1 MALDNSFSSDPAL
14 RSSREKPSGEIEVSR
29 SVTVRLPNA
38 MVGREFSASPTDLLP
53 NSERVETLSNI
64 PAGLEFVDGIL
75 RGTPEVSGEF
85 EMGVHFDPPD
95 MANLLIALT
104 VNADPRSL
112 WKNLQSDR
120 NDPFWKADTAI
131 DFLED
136 GPLTVVGASLRGRSH
151 AHVGSFRDDDLA
163 LAWFPVSGW
172 YSLTV
177 ADGAGSANLS
187 RQGSKIACDA
197 VKQQFAGYFAD
208 AENILS
214 QWVAQPDKVDALLA
228 ELCQQFGQAALG
240 ALKKIEEQAKLLDA
254 AVRDFHTTL
263 ITVLLHPLPDGRW
276 FVAAF
281 SIGDGAAALV
291 SVPGGEPCLLT
302 RPDGGEY
309 AGQTV
314 FLTMPEAIGTAE
326 TIMGRIQT
334 AVISG
339 FDALLLVTDGISDP
353 RFESESALAD
363 SAAWAALWSEL
374 AVPLDGA
381 NSQEAAAAA
390 ILKWMEFHSPGHHDD
405 RTLVL
410 ATPSLTFLPP

>member
-1 MALDNSFSSDPAL
+1 M
-14 RSSREKPSGEIEVSR
+14 
-29 SVTVRLPNA
+29 
-38 MVGREFSASPTDLLP
+38 
-53 NSERVETLSNI
+53 
-64 PAGLEFVDGIL
+64 
-75 RGTPEVSGEF
+75 
-85 EMGVHFDPPD
+85 
-95 MANLLIALT
+95 
-104 VNADPRSL
+104 
-112 WKNLQSDR
+112 
-120 NDPFWKADTAI
+120 
-131 DFLED
+131 
-136 GPLTVVGASLRGRSH
+136 
-151 AHVGSFRDDDLA
+151 
-163 LAWFPVSGW
+163 
-172 YSLTV
+172 
-177 ADGAGSANLS
+177 
-187 RQGSKIACDA
+187 
-197 VKQQFAGYFAD
+197 
-208 AENILS
+208 
-214 QWVAQPDKVDALLA
+214 
-228 ELCQQFGQAALG
+228 
-240 ALKKIEEQAKLLDA
+240 
-254 AVRDFHTTL
+254 
-263 ITVLLHPLPDGRW
+263 LHPLPDGRW

>member
-1 MALDNSFSSDPAL
+1 MALDHSFSSNPAL
-14 RSSREKPSGEIEVSR
+14 RSSQGTPLGEIEESPAVI
-29 SVTVRLPNA
+29 VRLPNA
-38 MVGREFSASPTDLLP
+38 MVGREFSAVPADLLP
-53 NSERVETLSNI
+53 NGELVEALSNL
-64 PAGLEFVDGIL
+64 PPGLEFADGIL
-75 RGTPEVSGEF
+75 RGTPEMSGEF
-85 EMGVHFDPPD
+85 EMGVGK
-95 MANLLIALT
+95 MLIALT

-112 WKNLQSDR
+112 WKNLPSDR
-120 NDPFWKADTAI
+120 EDPFWKDDTAI
-131 DFLED
+131 DFLKG

-151 AHVGSFRDDDLA
+151 AHVGGFRDDDLA
-163 LAWFPVSGW
+163 LAWIPVSGW

-197 VKQQFAGYFAD
+197 VKQHFTDYFAA
-208 AENILS
+208 AENVLS
-214 QWVAQPDKVDALLA
+214 QRVAEPDGMDGLNS
-228 ELCQQFGQAALG
+228 ELCQQFGNAALL
-240 ALKKIEEQAKLLDA
+240 ARRRIEEQAVLLDA

-263 ITVLLHPLPDGRW
+263 ITVLLHPLGDGRW

-291 SVPGGEPCLLT
+291 SVPGGKPCLLT

-314 FLTMPEAIGTAE
+314 FLTMNEAIGTPEA
-326 TIMGRIQT
+326 IMGRIQT
-334 AVISG
+334 AIIPR

-353 RFESESALAD
+353 RFQSESALAD
-363 SAAWAALWSEL
+363 PAAWAALWNEL
-374 AVPLDGA
+374 VVLLAAA
-381 NSQEAAAAA
+381 NSPEAAAAV

-410 ATPSLTFLPP
+410 ATPGLTFPPS

>member
-1 MALDNSFSSDPAL
+1 MAHDHSFSSNPAL
-14 RSSREKPSGEIEVSR
+14 RSSLGTSPEEIEVAR
-29 SVTVRLPNA
+29 AVIVRLPNA
-38 MVGREFSASPTDLLP
+38 MVGREFSAVPADHLP
-53 NSERVETLSNI
+53 DDEPAESLSNI
-64 PAGLEFVDGIL
+64 PAGLEFADGVL

-85 EMGVHFDPPD
+85 EMAVGDAGKF
-95 MANLLIALT
+95 LIALT

-112 WKNLQSDR
+112 WKNLPSNR
-120 NDPFWKADTAI
+120 EDPFWKADTAI

-151 AHVGSFRDDDLA
+151 AHVGSFRDDDMA

-197 VKQQFAGYFAD
+197 VKQHFADYFAT
-208 AENILS
+208 AENVLS
-214 QWVAQPDKVDALLA
+214 QRIADPEGLRA
-228 ELCQQFGQAALG
+228 ELCEQFGKATRLARQR
-240 ALKKIEEQAKLLDA
+240 IEEQATQLDV

-263 ITVLLHPLPDGRW
+263 ITVLLHPLPDGQW

-291 SVPGGEPCLLT
+291 SGGEPCLLT

-314 FLTMPEAIGTAE
+314 FLTMNEAIGTADA
-326 TIMGRIQT
+326 IMGRIQT
-334 AVISG
+334 AVVSQ

-363 SAAWAALWSEL
+363 PAAWSALWSEL
-374 AVPLDGA
+374 AIPLAGTGTP
-381 NSQEAAAAA
+381 EAAAAA

-410 ATPSLTFLPP
+410 ATPNLTFPPQ